1 MAISTNAVLNATL
14 ALIRGDMSIVR
25 SLLRSSDNDKRD
37 DIPKI
42 VSAVYEALEGVKQR
56 AVRDLRVT
64 ASKEALA
71 KELIGIQIE
80 ALEIEPEGRSEG
92 ERKCYMAGVER
103 METLL
108 NNRIIEMTRV
118 VQD

>member
-14 ALIRGDMSIVR
+14 ALIRGDMSVVR
-25 SLLRSSDNDKRD
+25 SLLRAPGNDQQD

-42 VSAVYEALEGVKQR
+42 VTAVYEALEGVKQR
-56 AVRDLRVT
+56 AIRDLRIT

-80 ALEIEPEGRSEG
+80 ALEIEPVGDNEN

-108 NNRIIEMTRV
+108 NNRIIEMTRI